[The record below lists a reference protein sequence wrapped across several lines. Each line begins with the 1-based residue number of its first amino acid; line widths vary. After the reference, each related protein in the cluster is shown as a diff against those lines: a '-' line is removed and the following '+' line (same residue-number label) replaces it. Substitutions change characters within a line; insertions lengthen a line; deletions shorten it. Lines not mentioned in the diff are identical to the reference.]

1 MLERFL
7 VSWPDTPGSWRD
19 VDRWP
24 DSQAR
29 RTAIEVFKRLD
40 ELSPDSAGAV
50 REKTAEGVAY
60 GPGLPRLAPDAR
72 ELFASWRG
80 EFMPRVQTI
89 ARERESLAA
98 ALAKFMHHVPALAL
112 MLHVIDGGTGPVT
125 LQAVERALALAEYF
139 ESHAGRLHSSGR
151 RGVIKAARAIMAR
164 IKAGDLQ
171 TDFTAREVYRKD
183 WSGLTSTDT
192 VTAALD
198 MLDMLA
204 VHGWL
209 TECQLQGGAAGG
221 RPTTIYS
228 IHEAARHG

>member
-29 RTAIEVFKRLD
+29 RAAIEVFKRLD

-50 REKTAEGVAY
+50 REKTTEGLDY
-60 GPGLPRLAPDAR
+60 GPGLLRLAPEAR

-80 EFMPRVQTI
+80 EFMPRVQAI

-112 MLHVIDGGTGPVT
+112 VLHMVDGGAGPVT
-125 LQAVERALALAEYF
+125 MQAVERALALAEYF
-139 ESHAGRLHSSGR
+139 ESHAGRLHASGR
-151 RGVIKAARAIMAR
+151 RGVIKAARAVMVKVR
-164 IKAGDLQ
+164 AGQLDA
-171 TDFTAREVYRKD
+171 DFTARDVYCKD
-183 WSGLTSTDT
+183 WSGLTDTDT
-192 VTAALD
+192 VLSALE
-198 MLDMLA
+198 MLA
-204 VHGWL
+204 AHGWL
-209 TECQLQGGAAGG
+209 TECQLPSSAKGG

-228 IHEAARHG
+228 VHEAARHG